1 MFSTSFSLSLRTE
14 RKTKLRLSLC
24 ELLCP
29 FKILK
34 NNLNLQILQ
43 KIQNFILKNIS
54 VENLIKK
61 NIKLDQ
67 LASLA
72 LSESQLIEYNSNIK
86 PVFDLDKEKEKE
98 KEKEYI
104 ESKRLNDSKNVQAS
118 LSNTNCNLKNFP

>member
-1 MFSTSFSLSLRTE
+1 MFSTNFSLSLRTE
-14 RKTKLRLSLC
+14 RKTKLRLSFC

-29 FKILK
+29 VKILK

-67 LASLA
+67 LAKLA
-72 LSESQLIEYNSNIK
+72 LSESQLIEYNCTIK

-98 KEKEYI
+98 KEKEDI
-104 ESKRLNDSKNVQAS
+104 EIKRLNDSKNVQAS